1 LKNKEYMCR
10 RDYINQLRSELHH
23 LIESEDDLTSSI
35 VQEKS
40 QELDSL
46 ILMYYGRGS
55 MSQKSKDP

>member
-1 LKNKEYMCR
+1 MCR
-10 RDYINQLRSELHH
+10 RDYINQLRNELHH